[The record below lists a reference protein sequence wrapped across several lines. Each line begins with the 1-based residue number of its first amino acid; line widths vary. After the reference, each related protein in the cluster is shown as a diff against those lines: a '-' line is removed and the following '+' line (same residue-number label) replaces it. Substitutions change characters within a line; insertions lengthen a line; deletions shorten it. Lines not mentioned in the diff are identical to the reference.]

1 MLTFEQPLLLLLLI
15 PIGILV
21 YLTWKRMSLPYPNKQ
36 RWLILGCR
44 LLLFICV
51 ILALAGTAWAMPVSR
66 QATIFVGDISA
77 STGPQRTFIEQW
89 IGSAIKH
96 KRADDQIGIVAVGRN
111 ALVEQSIQSSVIDFS
126 RFESTPDTN
135 YTDLAAGLRL
145 ASAILPSDSQRH
157 IVLLTDGQQNMEDA
171 LQEAQLL
178 QQQGIRLDIVP
189 LPSANSEDVRVDS
202 FDAPN
207 NLHTN
212 ERFSLRARISSSV
225 AQEATV
231 RIYLDSTVITQQ
243 KLNLVR
249 GDQDL
254 SFTMQAPAVGFHTF
268 RITLE
273 APRDA
278 IVQNDEA
285 AAFVNVQGP
294 PKILVI
300 EGQPGNGRNI
310 VNALQASHINVTVGT
325 PGDVPGTLDGLV
337 PYSSVI
343 LADVPAI
350 ALGNTRMQILQSF
363 VRDLGHGLVVSG
375 GQNSY
380 GVGGYT
386 DTPLEQTLPV
396 RMDIPQHKETPSI
409 AVVLIVENLES
420 QVQIN
425 ISKEAAKGVIG
436 LLTPRDQVGISGGYG
451 TLSIKMQHVT
461 NKQAITKAIDNLNP
475 VDPPSYNPDFANAEQ
490 ELLHTD
496 AKIKHIILL
505 GDGDAYDNYA
515 PQVTKLAN
523 ENITVST
530 VETNASSAEDLA
542 TMQNIAQWGKG
553 RFYRAD
559 DASVI
564 PQILLKETQ
573 RASKRSLINENFNPA
588 VVGAHPILS
597 GINGLPSLSGYVAT
611 TPKPSA
617 QMVLVSHLDDP
628 VLAVWQYGLGRV
640 VAWTSDDLGLWTKN
654 WVAWDNAP
662 KWWANLVT
670 WTLPA
675 ANDGGMNING
685 KVTNGTG
692 QLTVDLP
699 PGTTAGGGQ
708 QQVQVHII
716 GPDLSQQNVNLQPTA
731 PERWEGSFPAEQVG
745 GYLLQVTWQGANK
758 NESRLTSTTGMV
770 VPYSPEYH
778 QQGTDLR
785 FLRLLAQTGGGTL
798 LNANDVESAFN
809 QNLLPTNASIP
820 LAFWL
825 LMLAAL
831 LLPIDIAA
839 RRLSNLDFL
848 AEGYK
853 WLLALFGKG
862 KAPQLAT
869 AQGDSTN
876 TSPSVASLSNMRAQR
891 ARQRSQQAPPVKQN
905 KTRVTAAGQDRKVE
919 PQQATVRPAE
929 APATPPKPTQPVPA
943 ATNPPAPAGPS
954 TTSRLVEA
962 KRRRTQTNKD

>member
-1 MLTFEQPLLLLLLI
+1 MLTFEQPLLLLLFI

-21 YLTWKRMSLPYPNKQ
+21 YLTWKRMSLPYPRRQ
-36 RWLILGCR
+36 RGLILAAR
-44 LLLFICV
+44 LLLFSCV

-66 QATIFVGDISA
+66 QATVFVGDISA

-89 IGSAIKH
+89 IGSAVRH
-96 KRADDQIGIVAVGRN
+96 KRADDQVGIVAVGRN
-111 ALVEQSIQSSVIDFS
+111 ALVEQSIQSATIDFS
-126 RFESTPDTN
+126 HFESTPDTN

-145 ASAILPSDSQRH
+145 AAAILPSNSQRH
-157 IVLLTDGQQNMEDA
+157 IVLLSDGQQNLEDA
-171 LQEAQLL
+171 QQEAQLL
-178 QQQGIRLDIVP
+178 QQQGIRLDIVA
-189 LPSANSEDVRVDS
+189 LPTVNSDDVRVDS
-202 FDAPN
+202 FDAPT
-207 NLHTN
+207 NLHTG
-212 ERFSLRARISSSV
+212 EHFKLHARIYSSV
-225 AQEATV
+225 AQQATA
-231 RIYLDSTVITQQ
+231 RIYLDSTIISQQ
-243 KLNLVR
+243 KVPLSA
-249 GDQDL
+249 GEQDL
-254 SFTMQAPAVGFHTF
+254 SIDMQSPTVGFHTF

-273 APRDA
+273 APRDS
-278 IVQNDEA
+278 ITQNDEA

-300 EGQPGNGRNI
+300 EGQPGSGRNI
-310 VNALQASHINVTVGT
+310 VAALQATHIDVSVAT
-325 PGDVPGTLDGLV
+325 PGDIPTTLDGLV

-386 DTPLEQTLPV
+386 DTPLEQVLPV
-396 RMDIPQHKETPSI
+396 SMDIPQHKETPSI
-409 AVVLIVENLES
+409 AVVLIVESLEE

-425 ISKEAAKGVIG
+425 ISKEAAKGVVG

-461 NKQAITKAIDNLNP
+461 DKKSIDKAIDNINP

-515 PQVTKLAN
+515 PQVTKLAS

-530 VETNASSAEDLA
+530 VETNALSNEDLA

-559 DASVI
+559 NPNII

-573 RASKRSLINENFNPA
+573 RAARRSLINESFNPA
-588 VVGAHPILS
+588 VVGSHPILT
-597 GINGLPSLSGYVAT
+597 GITGLPTLNGYVAT
-611 TPKPSA
+611 TPKPAA

-640 VAWTSDDLGLWTKN
+640 AAWTSDALGLWTKN
-654 WVAWDNAP
+654 WLSWSDAP
-662 KWWANLVT
+662 KWWANVVT

-675 ANDGGMNING
+675 ANDGGMTING
-685 KVTNGTG
+685 KVNNGQG

-699 PGTTAGGGQ
+699 PGTTAEGGQ

-716 GPDLSQQNVNLQPTA
+716 GPDLSQQNINLQPTA

-758 NESRLTSTTGMV
+758 KESRLTATTGMV

-778 QQGTDLR
+778 NQGTDTR
-785 FLRLLAQTGGGTL
+785 FLQLLAQAGGGTL
-798 LNANDVESAFN
+798 LNPNDTESAFT
-809 QNLLPTNASIP
+809 QSLIPTSASVP

-825 LMLAAL
+825 LILAAL
-831 LLPIDIAA
+831 LLPVDIAA
-839 RRLSNLDFL
+839 RRLANFDFIV
-848 AEGYK
+848 EGYH
-853 WLLALFGKG
+853 WLRGRAR
-862 KAPQLAT
+862 AETSTQPAT
-869 AQGDSTN
+869 ATA
-876 TSPSVASLSNMRAQR
+876 TPAEKKPSVASLSSIRAKR
-891 ARQRSQQAPPVKQN
+891 ERQRSQ
-905 KTRVTAAGQDRKVE
+905 
-919 PQQATVRPAE
+919 
-929 APATPPKPTQPVPA
+929 ATPPVTSRTSQAAMPPPPRAQTPVKTAPDTAPPTSKPPTQ
-943 ATNPPAPAGPS
+943 TKQAGQSASANSS
-954 TTSRLVEA
+954 TASRLVEA
-962 KRRRTQTNKD
+962 KRKRTQKRK